1 MGRPKSVDFG
11 RSRSATNDRNGV
23 VSGRWDC
30 FRVEQLAAIFIDKI
44 CYYIA
49 MSGRP
54 FRTAMLSLPLFL
66 CACEGQG
73 DAQEKVME
81 APTDGEE
88 SVLNLSLADMRAT
101 NSSCLIS
108 TVSPAVTVFWP
119 DALLFKGESKLFRAG
134 DARFDEIAM
143 AWARA
148 KPKRSATYGIPR
160 QALQL
165 GFRIIDAAS
174 SVPGCHERLTLR
186 SPLFDGDF
194 AFVITDV
201 QTADIAG
208 GDYRISIFQR
218 NRDQW
223 QSVAFGSARWGRPII

>member
-1 MGRPKSVDFG
+1 
-11 RSRSATNDRNGV
+11 
-23 VSGRWDC
+23 
-30 FRVEQLAAIFIDKI
+30 
-44 CYYIA
+44 

-54 FRTAMLSLPLFL
+54 FRATMLSLPLFL
-66 CACEGQG
+66 CACEGQW
-73 DAQEKVME
+73 DNQDKVME
-81 APTDGEE
+81 APTDGEA
-88 SVLNLSLADMRAT
+88 SVLNLSLAGMRAT
-101 NSSCLIS
+101 NSSCLVS
-108 TVSPAVTVFWP
+108 TVSPATTVFWP

-134 DARFDEIAM
+134 DARFDEIAR

-148 KPKRSATYGIPR
+148 NPKRSATYRIPR

-201 QTADIAG
+201 QTAGIAG
-208 GDYRISIFQR
+208 GDFRISIFQR

-223 QSVAFGSARWGRPII
+223 QGVAFGSAGWGRPII